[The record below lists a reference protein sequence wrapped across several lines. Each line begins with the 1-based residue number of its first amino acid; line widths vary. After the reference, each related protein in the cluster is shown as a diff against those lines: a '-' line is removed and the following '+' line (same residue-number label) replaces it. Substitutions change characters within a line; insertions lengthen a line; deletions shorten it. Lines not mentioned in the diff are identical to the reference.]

1 MLLLA
6 ARRDTKT
13 GVTKLPV
20 GTLKRIIGRLAAQAY
35 ASLFYSPHWI
45 VGYRAVGDDLWD
57 TQTLSGTHWRKLD
70 NPKSRFLADPIP
82 FHHDGRT
89 FLFVEDFDHRTQKG
103 VISVVEFDARGPV
116 GPVACVLEE
125 DWHLSYPL
133 VFAAEGAIWMM
144 PECSANR
151 EIALYRAVEFPR
163 KWIKEATIIPDIVAV
178 DATIFQHE
186 SRYWLLTS
194 VHNGQDDFTDL
205 HVYSSPELLGP
216 WRPHK
221 LNPVLR
227 DPRSARSAGPVVRRN
242 GKLWRPVQDCSERY
256 GGAVGL
262 AEITRLDDDACEQSV
277 RSVLKPCREWPGRR
291 LHTLSQ
297 AGGFE
302 FIDGSANVLRRS
314 WM

>member
-1 MLLLA
+1 
-6 ARRDTKT
+6 
-13 GVTKLPV
+13 V
-20 GTLKRIIGRLAAQAY
+20 G
-35 ASLFYSPHWI
+35 P
-45 VGYRAVGDDLWD
+45 DLWD
-57 TQTLSGTHWRKLD
+57 TQTLSGTMWRELD
-70 NPKSRFLADPIP
+70 DPKTRFLADPIA
-82 FHHDGRT
+82 FHHEGRT
-89 FLFVEDFDHRTQKG
+89 FLFVEDFDHGTQKG
-103 VISVVEFDARGPV
+103 VISMVEFDARGPV
-116 GPVACVLEE
+116 GPLERVLEE

-144 PECSANR
+144 PESSAAR
-151 EIALYRAVEFPR
+151 EIALYRADAFPR

-178 DATIFQHE
+178 DATIFQHQ

-194 VHNGQDDFTDL
+194 VHNGEDDFTDL
-205 HVYSSPELLGP
+205 HVYSSPSLLGS

-227 DPRSARSAGPVVRRN
+227 DPRSARSAGPVVHRN

-262 AEITRLDDDACEQSV
+262 AEITRLDDEGYEQIV

-314 WM
+314 WI